1 MTGCGK
7 KKVTAAPP
15 RPAEVAVLTI
25 TAEPVTLTQDL
36 PGRTSAFR
44 VAEVRA
50 RVSGIVLKRL
60 FTEGSDVSEGQVLY
74 EIDPAPYQASLDSAL
89 GTLGRAEANLKT
101 AMAKENRFK
110 QLADTR
116 AISKQDYDDAV
127 ANQGSFEA
135 DVISGHAAE
144 KTARINLSYTE
155 VTAPFAGRIGISQV
169 TEGAYVQDSA
179 ANLLVTIQQ
188 IDKLYVDVTQASGE
202 FLRVKEALANGKLK
216 ADAAGKAQVQLIL
229 EDGRVYPDEGTL
241 EVSDVTVNAATNT
254 VTVRAIFPNPRGDL
268 LPGLF
273 VRARLDEGSSPDA
286 ILVPQN
292 AVTRNTKG
300 EPTAMILGANNMA
313 EVRVLKISRSV
324 GNQWLVTEGLKP
336 GEKLIVTNL
345 QKVRPGAPVKPSPF
359 TPALPATAAAP

>member
-1 MTGCGK
+1 M
-7 KKVTAAPP
+7 
-15 RPAEVAVLTI
+15 
-25 TAEPVTLTQDL
+25 
-36 PGRTSAFR
+36 
-44 VAEVRA
+44 
-50 RVSGIVLKRL
+50 
-60 FTEGSDVSEGQVLY
+60 
-74 EIDPAPYQASLDSAL
+74 
-89 GTLGRAEANLKT
+89 KT

-110 QLADTR
+110 QLTHAR

-135 DVISGHAAE
+135 DVVSGHAAE
-144 KTARINLSYTE
+144 KTARINLSYTK

-179 ANLLVTIQQ
+179 ANLLVNIQQ
-188 IDKLYVDVTQASGE
+188 IDKLYVDVTQASSE
-202 FLRVKEALANGKLK
+202 FLRLKEALANGKLK

-254 VTVRAIFPNPRGDL
+254 VTVRAIFPNLRGDL

-273 VRARLDEGSSPDA
+273 VRARLDEGSSPAA
-286 ILVPQN
+286 ILVPKN
-292 AVTRNTKG
+292 SVTRNTKG
-300 EPTAMILGANNMA
+300 EPTAMILGANDMA

-336 GEKLIVTNL
+336 SEKLIVANL
-345 QKVRPGAPVKPSPF
+345 QKVRPGAPAKLSPF
-359 TPALPATAAAP
+359 VPPPPTPATGSNSVTSKEFHHVPILHRPACVCVGHRDPPPRADGRLACLSAGCRASRTRQRKLHHALALQRQARCGDGDQTRCRHQCDRHGERGEKEGRRVEALFPA